1 MIIKEVHMKNF
12 GKFQKKRISFQPGIN
27 IVYGENESGK
37 TTLYTFLQ
45 GIFFGIPR
53 KRGTASKTD
62 TYTRCLPWEN
72 PSWYEGSVLFEE
84 EGKDFRLER
93 NFDSRSREA
102 ELYCVTDGEKMSVED
117 GDLEMLLGGA
127 TQRIYENTAA
137 IGQQKSRT
145 QEGLREE
152 VEEYLANF
160 QTEGDFLLDPQA
172 ALGRLKEQRKE
183 WEKTKKQALN
193 EKEQRL
199 DNLRYRIRYTRKE
212 MEDLEKR
219 LENPEESVEN
229 TDDEAGMET
238 ARETER
244 NSGQKLT
251 AILILLALGGT
262 ATVLLWSLDLGGG
275 YGWLIRWCIPLLVLL
290 AAAEKFRSYLRERK
304 KEAARSRRRQ
314 EKALKKERRAGQRS
328 TWQELLRDK
337 ETLLYNLQEEL
348 EELENDNEQ
357 ILKAQKEAESIA
369 LAEKMLAKAAGNLQ
383 SRRGNFL
390 KDRTWEIL
398 GDLTQG
404 KYCSGIIDEN
414 FQIWLDSGDRYVG
427 LYQVSQ
433 GTVEQVY
440 FALRMA
446 AGELLCQEEEL
457 PVLLDETFAMY
468 DDRRLCQALRWLHKN
483 KSQVILFT
491 CTRREIQAMEKLGIP
506 WRQISL

>member
-1 MIIKEVHMKNF
+1 MTIKEVYMKNF

-84 EGKDFRLER
+84 GGKDFRLER

-102 ELYCVTDGEKMSVED
+102 ELYCVTDGEKMSVEE
-117 GDLEMLLGGA
+117 GDLEILLGGA

-145 QEGLREE
+145 QEGLRED

-172 ALGRLKEQRKE
+172 ALSRLKEQRKE
-183 WEKTKKQALN
+183 WEKA
-193 EKEQRL
+193 EKEAKERKERNREAL
-199 DNLRYRIRYTRKE
+199 LGRIRYTRDE
-212 MEDLEKR
+212 IRELREK
-219 LENPEESVEN
+219 LEESRESLSDIAQTGEKEIKQEGKQDPKASESFPMFPALVLLMAFAA
-229 TDDEAGMET
+229 AGFCVLFLDISWM
-238 ARETER
+238 
-244 NSGQKLT
+244 
-251 AILILLALGGT
+251 LLAL
-262 ATVLLWSLDLGGG
+262 
-275 YGWLIRWCIPLLVLL
+275 PLLLG
-290 AAAEKFRSYLRERK
+290 AALFLWYFRDRRGKEPQSSREEQERVM
-304 KEAARSRRRQ
+304 KEERRRG
-314 EKALKKERRAGQRS
+314 RRMS
-328 TWQELLRDK
+328 WQESLNDK

-348 EELENDNEQ
+348 EELENDNEE
-357 ILKAQKEAESIA
+357 ILKARKEARSLV
-369 LAEKMLAKAAGNLQ
+369 LAEKMLAKAAGSLQ

-398 GDLTQG
+398 EELTQG
-404 KYCSGIIDEN
+404 RYRSGLIDEN
-414 FQIWLDSGDRYVG
+414 FQIRLDGGDRYVG

-446 AGELLCQEEEL
+446 AGELLCREEEL

-468 DDRRLCQALRWLHKN
+468 DDRRLCQALRWLQKH

-491 CTRREIQAMEKLGIP
+491 CTRREIQMLQKLGIP
-506 WRQISL
+506 WNKISL

>member
-1 MIIKEVHMKNF
+1 MTIKEVYMKNF

-84 EGKDFRLER
+84 GGKDFRLER

-102 ELYCVTDGEKMSVED
+102 ELYCVTDGEKMSVEE
-117 GDLEMLLGGA
+117 GDLEILLGGA

-145 QEGLREE
+145 QEGLRED

-183 WEKTKKQALN
+183 WEKA
-193 EKEQRL
+193 EKEAKERKERNREAL
-199 DNLRYRIRYTRKE
+199 LGRIRYTRDE
-212 MEDLEKR
+212 IRELREK
-219 LENPEESVEN
+219 LEESRESLSDIAQTGEKEIKQEGKQDPKASESFPMFPALVLLMAFAA
-229 TDDEAGMET
+229 AGFCVLFLDISWM
-238 ARETER
+238 
-244 NSGQKLT
+244 
-251 AILILLALGGT
+251 LLAL
-262 ATVLLWSLDLGGG
+262 
-275 YGWLIRWCIPLLVLL
+275 PLLLG
-290 AAAEKFRSYLRERK
+290 AALFLWYLRDRRGKEPRSSREEQERVM
-304 KEAARSRRRQ
+304 KEERRRG
-314 EKALKKERRAGQRS
+314 RRMS
-328 TWQELLRDK
+328 WQESLNDK

-348 EELENDNEQ
+348 EELENDNEE
-357 ILKAQKEAESIA
+357 ILKARKEARSLV
-369 LAEKMLAKAAGNLQ
+369 LAEKMLAKAAGSL
-383 SRRGNFL
+383 
-390 KDRTWEIL
+390 
-398 GDLTQG
+398 
-404 KYCSGIIDEN
+404 IDEN
-414 FQIWLDSGDRYVG
+414 FQIRLDGGDRYVG

-446 AGELLCQEEEL
+446 AGELLCREEEL

-468 DDRRLCQALRWLHKN
+468 DDRRLCQALRWLQKH

-491 CTRREIQAMEKLGIP
+491 CTRREIQMLQKLGIP
-506 WRQISL
+506 WNQISL

>member
-1 MIIKEVHMKNF
+1 MCHRRRKDVCGRWRPGDAAGRSHPEDLRKYCCHRAA
-12 GKFQKKRISFQPGIN
+12 KKQDSGRTPGRGRRIPG
-27 IVYGENESGK
+27 EFSD
-37 TTLYTFLQ
+37 
-45 GIFFGIPR
+45 
-53 KRGTASKTD
+53 RGGFS
-62 TYTRCLPWEN
+62 P
-72 PSWYEGSVLFEE
+72 GSP
-84 EGKDFRLER
+84 
-93 NFDSRSREA
+93 
-102 ELYCVTDGEKMSVED
+102 
-117 GDLEMLLGGA
+117 GG
-127 TQRIYENTAA
+127 
-137 IGQQKSRT
+137 
-145 QEGLREE
+145 
-152 VEEYLANF
+152 
-160 QTEGDFLLDPQA
+160 
-172 ALGRLKEQRKE
+172 LGRLKEQRKE

-262 ATVLLWSLDLGGG
+262 ATVLLWSLIWEEVMDGLSAGVFRFWSF
-275 YGWLIRWCIPLLVLL
+275 WLPRKNSAVISENGKKRQPAV
-290 AAAEKFRSYLRERK
+290 AAGRK
-304 KEAARSRRRQ
+304 
-314 EKALKKERRAGQRS
+314 KALKKERRAGQRS